1 MSASSAACVA
11 SRAARASNSSF
22 ASVIANGKI
31 RWPRRRTTSSA
42 AHTLTEDGLPLI
54 NRSARTR
61 SRGRTTG
68 LMQLPDKPRTEA
80 SSPTDRRA
88 GSLVFLE
95 LKRCELVG
103 RTGFEPVTSS
113 GSGKFRTV
121 WVSVTVGLSSGGE
134 PDPGEHSGRVGLGP
148 ETADGVG
155 SHLCSHGFGLPVEQ
169 DRQGP
174 WRGLATCPVFA
185 ANRLANLGS
194 NIALPRRVQG
204 RECEPAGGVARVLAA
219 GRSVPG
225 AGENGQQTLCRR
237 EGVERVGT
245 SCRCGPIRYRMPP
258 RSRPESAR
266 AGRYPPRAVIC
277 RPRPPKCAASGDP
290 GPEWLATTSDR
301 LCAHARQGLASARP

>member
-1 MSASSAACVA
+1 MSASRAACVA

-121 WVSVTVGLSSGGE
+121 WVSVTVGLSRAGSLTRANIRGGSGWVRRRLMALALICALTA
-134 PDPGEHSGRVGLGP
+134 SGSRSSKIVKGRG
-148 ETADGVG
+148 GV
-155 SHLCSHGFGLPVEQ
+155 LLPVRSSLLT
-169 DRQGP
+169 D
-174 WRGLATCPVFA
+174 WRTWVRISRCRGEYRGVSASL
-185 ANRLANLGS
+185 LG
-194 NIALPRRVQG
+194 
-204 RECEPAGGVARVLAA
+204 EW
-219 GRSVPG
+219 PG
-225 AGENGQQTLCRR
+225 
-237 EGVERVGT
+237 
-245 SCRCGPIRYRMPP
+245 S
-258 RSRPESAR
+258 
-266 AGRYPPRAVIC
+266 
-277 RPRPPKCAASGDP
+277 
-290 GPEWLATTSDR
+290 
-301 LCAHARQGLASARP
+301 